1 MTRVQANQTEVALA
15 RASVAVLS
23 AHAHLIEGVVIRLG
37 DQLSTDRI
45 VDLYCTANALDPR
58 DAAWL
63 RMHTLAHLG
72 AGRRQLARPDR
83 HDHGRVWRL
92 VEEEFRELV
101 APHVEGELREALRYE
116 FAHARAVVI
125 RVHAR
130 NAARFAAATAGEGS
144 TTAAVAR
151 YIRKMEVPPEISS
164 AVFAF
169 ALDRRMATG
178 LAALTVAAGD
188 GALKH
193 LVAGTT
199 QECAAATPASS
210 SENRPVHPPDHVVMS

>member
-1 MTRVQANQTEVALA
+1 MTSVQAHQTQVALA
-15 RASVAVLS
+15 QASVTVLS
-23 AHAHLIEGVVIRLG
+23 AHAHLIEGMVIRLG

-45 VDLYCTANALDPR
+45 VDLYCTANALNPG

-72 AGRRQLARPDR
+72 AGRRKLARPDR
-83 HDHGRVWRL
+83 HDHGRVWSL
-92 VEEEFRELV
+92 VAEELRELV

-193 LVAGTT
+193 LAVATT
-199 QECAAATPASS
+199 PECTAVPPQSS
-210 SENRPVHPPDHVVMS
+210 SAQPPVGRPATS